1 MTCVY
6 DNKNKNNP
14 DPLFDDWLVQDA
26 LEDGDNDTMASPPSP
41 TVTDDKI
48 SVDKS
53 SSNSP
58 TPLPASS
65 ITTPPSP
72 PVNGQPN
79 TSATHS
85 SPALHGLAA
94 ALIALMNNKIPP
106 SMTTQ
111 QHSAATT
118 PPTTPPS
125 SSVSTM
131 STKVSKATS
140 SSSSTA
146 GTKRKQPQRKPSTSS
161 SSSSSSIDPVDEA
174 AIKRQKNTDAARR
187 SRLKKVLKMESLENK
202 VTELEKVHS
211 DLMMR
216 VAVLDSEKAGLVS
229 KETSYEERIKKL
241 ENQLAE
247 AHKALA
253 HKATTSS

>member
-26 LEDGDNDTMASPPSP
+26 LEDGDNNSMASPPSP

-58 TPLPASS
+58 VPLPASS

-72 PVNGQPN
+72 PVNGQSN
-79 TSATHS
+79 SSASGATHS

-131 STKVSKATS
+131 SAKSSKAT

-146 GTKRKQPQRKPSTSS
+146 GTKRKQPQRKPS

-187 SRLKKVLKMESLENK
+187 SRLKKMLKMESLENK

-216 VAVLDSEKAGLVS
+216 VAVVDSEKAGLVS
-229 KETSYEERIKKL
+229 KEASYEERIKKL

>member
-1 MTCVY
+1 MQNSITSLLNNNTNMTCVY
-6 DNKNKNNP
+6 EDKNKNP

-26 LEDGDNDTMASPPSP
+26 LEDGDNDSMASPSP
-41 TVTDDKI
+41 ATTDDKN
-48 SVDKS
+48 SVNKS
-53 SSNSP
+53 SSSP
-58 TPLPASS
+58 MPASS
-65 ITTPPSP
+65 IATPPSP
-72 PVNGQPN
+72 PVNN
-79 TSATHS
+79 TSTSGATHS

-111 QHSAATT
+111 QSSAATT

-131 STKVSKATS
+131 TTKPSKTT
-140 SSSSTA
+140 SSTA
-146 GTKRKQPQRKPSTSS
+146 GTKRKQPQRKPST
-161 SSSSSSIDPVDEA
+161 SSIDPVDEA

-253 HKATTSS
+253 HRATSS